1 MKIHYISCH
10 EILEY
15 DEIKLFTEMGYD
27 VFSNGAYLDPKG
39 HITHKRPGIPN
50 MEYKA
55 ELAKIAAETSRTP
68 LDDRLI
74 EPFDTFI
81 FMHSPNVL
89 ISNWH
94 KIKHKNVILRMIGQS
109 VPSVE
114 MMITPMK
121 NEGLKIVR
129 YSPKERNIPF
139 YCGEDALIRFY
150 KNEDDFYDW
159 DGQTTNIVS
168 FAQSLKGRMN
178 FCHYNEIMPVIE
190 AFDGRVYGPGNEDL
204 GLFNGGCVTYD
215 MQKQILRDSRAF
227 IYGGTWPASYT
238 LSFMEALMA
247 GTPIVAI
254 SKSIAHL
261 DCFEPIDFYEV
272 DEILNEIDGI
282 VCSTKEEMIF
292 ATARLLNDYSYA
304 KEISIR
310 QKELAI
316 KYFGRQNIEQQWR
329 NLLNGN

>member
-39 HITHKRPGIPN
+39 HITLKRPGIPN
-50 MEYKA
+50 MVYQQ
-55 ELAKIAAETSRTP
+55 ELAQIAAETSRTP

-74 EPFDTFI
+74 DPFDTFI
-81 FMHSPNVL
+81 FMHSPIVL
-89 ISNWH
+89 EANWH

-109 VPSVE
+109 VAGIE
-114 MMITPMK
+114 MIVGTMRQ
-121 NEGLKIVR
+121 EGLKVVR
-129 YSPKERNIPF
+129 YSPKERNIPN

-150 KNEDDFYDW
+150 KDENDFYEW
-159 DGQTTNIVS
+159 NGQSNNVIS
-168 FAQSLKGRMN
+168 FAQSLKGRRS
-178 FCHYNEIMPVIE
+178 FCHYDEIIAVIE
-190 AFDGRVYGPGNEDL
+190 STNGKVYGPGNEDL
-204 GLFNGGCVTYD
+204 GIYNGGCVTYEL
-215 MQKQILRDSRAF
+215 QKQVLSDARAF

-254 SKSIAHL
+254 SKTLAHL
-261 DCFEPIDFYEV
+261 DSFEPIDFYEV
-272 DEILNEIDGI
+272 DEILNEIGGI
-282 VCSTKEEMIF
+282 VCNSKEEMIL
-292 ATARLLNDYSYA
+292 ATSRLLNDYSYA

-316 KYFGRQNIEQQWR
+316 KYFGKQNIKQQWR